1 MIKNIDDYYTDPASS
16 DYSAASSAIR
26 FKRIFESLQI
36 NEISVLDYGCGPGN
50 MTAWFTSIHQKP
62 VFYYGYDIR
71 EQTIAVARQK
81 NLGYRFETV
90 LCCEPVIDLAVF
102 AGTISYAF
110 DADINKCKMVYEQ
123 ELARAMDLLKPNGL
137 IRATVRKIGYEYERK
152 QNKKMLTY
160 SIEELKK
167 LGATNIYSLF
177 DHEWVFDIK
186 KEKQNE

>member
-1 MIKNIDDYYTDPASS
+1 
-16 DYSAASSAIR
+16 
-26 FKRIFESLQI
+26 
-36 NEISVLDYGCGPGN
+36 
-50 MTAWFTSIHQKP
+50 
-62 VFYYGYDIR
+62 
-71 EQTIAVARQK
+71 
-81 NLGYRFETV
+81 
-90 LCCEPVIDLAVF
+90 
-102 AGTISYAF
+102 
-110 DADINKCKMVYEQ
+110 
-123 ELARAMDLLKPNGL
+123 MDLLKPNGL